1 MAKLEGKKSLRVS
14 NSGGSETF
22 LKTVEGKIFLAGW
35 GLLISVCILVVLF
48 RKVLPNLPQD
58 AALMCAAD
66 NFAGRA
72 ATLSLGL
79 RLGVPRWV
87 VIPLSICFSLT
98 SLFLFY
104 PLIVYFYERVVE
116 IKIIGP
122 ALDTAK
128 KMAEKQQPKIER
140 YGAFGI
146 AVFVWI
152 PFFMTGSIVGAVLG
166 YIIGMR
172 TKTVMVT
179 VITSV
184 VLSAISWGIAF
195 DYMLEFA
202 ESVGKFLPIIMVGGI
217 LGIAVFF
224 RLQKLYQTARQRL
237 KNRKE

>member
-1 MAKLEGKKSLRVS
+1 MSEQEEKKSFLR
-14 NSGGSETF
+14 TI
-22 LKTVEGKIFLAGW
+22 EGKIFLAGW
-35 GLLISVCILVVLF
+35 GLLIGVCILVVLF
-48 RKVLPNLPQD
+48 GQVLPGLPQK
-58 AALMCAAD
+58 AASMCAAD

-79 RLGVPRWV
+79 QLGLPLWV
-87 VIPLSICFSLT
+87 VIPLSISFSLT

-146 AVFVWI
+146 GVFVWI

-172 TKTVMVT
+172 TKAVMVT

-217 LGIAVFF
+217 LGVALFF
-224 RLQKLYQTARQRL
+224 RLQKLYQTARLRL
-237 KNRKE
+237 KNRKK